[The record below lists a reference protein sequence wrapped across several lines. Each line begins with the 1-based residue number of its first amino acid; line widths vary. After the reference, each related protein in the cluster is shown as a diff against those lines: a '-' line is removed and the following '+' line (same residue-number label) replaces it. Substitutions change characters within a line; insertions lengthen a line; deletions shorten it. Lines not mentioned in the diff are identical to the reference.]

1 MSYGI
6 QVQNTDSRIQIDENY
21 SNVYKQASGNA
32 TASTAYPPS
41 GYTAGDLVLCRA
53 KSSGYVGTG
62 FGTVRQFWSTGNSL
76 GYSYNAPSSG
86 YEYLIARK
94 IAGNISPASSGYG
107 LEVFNSSSQL
117 TFSATGISS
126 NLRVLASGDL
136 TNTNSSTTDTFEL
149 DFPSSTGT
157 YSDLTK
163 IFCVING
170 GTHLRIYAP
179 ELGLNLELVT
189 GYEYNFTSG
198 NAGRITV
205 SNKILDSGTEYAGG
219 VQFSYII
226 MELVD

>member
-76 GYSYNAPSSG
+76 GYSYNDPSSG
-86 YEYLIARK
+86 YESLLARK

-126 NLRVLASGDL
+126 NLKVLASGDL

>member
-21 SNVYKQASGNA
+21 SNVYKQSSGSA

-41 GYTAGDLVLCRA
+41 GYTNGDLVLCRA
-53 KSSGYVGTG
+53 KSSGHVGTG
-62 FGTVRQFWSTGNSL
+62 LGNSRQFWSTGVNTL
-76 GYSYNAPSSG
+76 SYTAPSSG

-126 NLRVLASGDL
+126 NLRVLASGEL
-136 TNTNSSTTDTFEL
+136 TTTNGSTTDTFEL

-170 GTHLRIYAP
+170 ASHLRVYVP
-179 ELGLNLELVT
+179 YLGLDIEWAT
-189 GYEYNFTSG
+189 GYEYTFTSG

-205 SNKILDSGTEYAGG
+205 FNKVLDSGTEYAGG
-219 VQFSYII
+219 GQFSYII